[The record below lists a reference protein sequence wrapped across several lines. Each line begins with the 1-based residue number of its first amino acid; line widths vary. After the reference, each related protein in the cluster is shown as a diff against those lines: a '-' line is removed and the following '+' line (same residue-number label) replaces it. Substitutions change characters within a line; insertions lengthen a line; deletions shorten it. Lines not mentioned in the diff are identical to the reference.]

1 MGWFGRRTEPGETSE
16 PFAPVAPPATRT
28 PPRNHLVRTEGVLVP
43 SAGGPDGAL
52 HVHASGIGTAMG
64 AGFSV
69 RAVIEVAEPTLAPL
83 GRTEVEVCTTGLEV
97 HDVFGRGVLLLH
109 SVTSAGDGVVVAV
122 LVPEGFAPGGAATP
136 ADGAGTDDVDASVLA
151 MACRPG
157 AIVRLVVGG
166 IWPTEPLPQH
176 HEAVHEARRAA
187 PVLRPD
193 PVPDAALRRSVP

>member
-1 MGWFGRRTEPGETSE
+1 MGWFGRRTEPGETSD

-64 AGFSV
+64 GGFSV
-69 RAVIEVAEPTLAPL
+69 RAVIEVAKPTLAPL

-97 HDVFGRGVLLLH
+97 HDVFGRRVLLVH
-109 SVTSAGDGVVVAV
+109 TVTSAGDGVVVAV
-122 LVPEGFAPGGAATP
+122 LVPEGFDPFATTAPP
-136 ADGAGTDDVDASVLA
+136 DGAGTDDVDASVLA

-166 IWPTEPLPQH
+166 IWPTDPLPQH
-176 HEAVHEARRAA
+176 HEAVHEARGADALRLPESVRAA
-187 PVLRPD
+187 
-193 PVPDAALRRSVP
+193 ALHRSVQ